1 MSIGMGFRHTWLL
14 APVFVSA
21 LSGCTIGLSDNDIVM
36 AGTDDVK
43 SLVDDAAKPGRS
55 WRLAL
60 VDPRSADDFQQG
72 HLPKAINVEP
82 IQHGQKPPK
91 PIRDAMYVI
100 VYGRDPGDALA
111 RGMTKRLME
120 SGVSGVRLYAGG
132 LREWAMRG
140 FPIAPPGADPFAGD
154 PTPPEPPRLPE
165 KVAPSQP

>member
-1 MSIGMGFRHTWLL
+1 MSIGMGFRHTWPL

-36 AGTDDVK
+36 VGTDDVK
-43 SLVDDAAKPGRS
+43 TLVDDAARPGRA

-60 VDPRSADDFQQG
+60 VDPRSPEDFAEG
-72 HLPKAINVEP
+72 HLPKAMNVEP
-82 IQHGQKPPK
+82 IQHGLKPPR
-91 PIRDAMYVI
+91 PIRNASYVI

-120 SGVSGVRLYAGG
+120 NGVNGVRLYAGG

-140 FPIAPPGADPFAGD
+140 LPIEPAGADPFADD
-154 PTPPEPPRLPE
+154 PAPPEPPTLLD
-165 KVAPSQP
+165 KQTQGQP